1 MQMIMNE
8 VSIIINGV
16 RYDTD
21 TARYTD
27 NECDECDLKEYCSLI
42 ELYEY
47 SCYAM
52 IGPNKTFKKSD
63 KKFEK

>member
-1 MQMIMNE
+1 MNE
-8 VSIIINGV
+8 VSIIINGE

-27 NECDECDLKEYCSLI
+27 NVCDECDLKEYCTSI
-42 ELYEY
+42 ELYIY
-47 SCYAM
+47 TCFAM
-52 IGPNKTFKKSD
+52 IGSNKKFKKSD